1 MPNRGIQ
8 TNLAKHIGGN
18 KMVVRNNLN
27 VPRSLFVGFDTLFED
42 LERIHSSA
50 RSSNNNYPPHNVV
63 KIDEEKFLIELAIAG
78 FTEDNIDISLKDGI
92 LKVSGEVVADEREY
106 AYKGISSRKF
116 EKSFRLS
123 EFVVI
128 DGADL
133 KDGILVVNA
142 RVEIPEEQRPRKIE
156 IGSAGASTKK
166 RFIQE

>member
-1 MPNRGIQ
+1 M
-8 TNLAKHIGGN
+8 
-18 KMVVRNNLN
+18 VRNTLN

-50 RSSNNNYPPHNVV
+50 RSGKDNYPPHNVV
-63 KIDEEKFLIELAIAG
+63 KIDEEKFLIELALAG
-78 FTEDNIDISLKDGI
+78 FKKEDVSVEVKDGI
-92 LKVSGEVVADEREY
+92 LKIKGEMPEDDREF

-128 DGADL
+128 DGADFQ
-133 KDGILVVNA
+133 DGILVVYA
-142 RVEIPEEQRPRKIE
+142 RVELPEEKRPREIK

-166 RFIQE
+166 SFLNKK